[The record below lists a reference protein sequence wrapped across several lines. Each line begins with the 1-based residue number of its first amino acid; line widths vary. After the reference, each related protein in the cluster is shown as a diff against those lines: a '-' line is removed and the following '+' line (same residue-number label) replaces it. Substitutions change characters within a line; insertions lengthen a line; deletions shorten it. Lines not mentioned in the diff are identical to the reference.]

1 MKSKSYSAF
10 TLVEMLVVMGI
21 LIILMSMSVVGGRF
35 ALQRANRIK
44 HQNAADQVYVAL
56 QSYYAD
62 NREYPSVADLPSNNM
77 SGLMNALSD
86 YTDNGAWD
94 GGSDATYYYIVDP
107 TQQYVLVCVSLG
119 GYNDE
124 SEQGWYC
131 NGNGFGALPSGSN
144 PIRNSYLSH
153 TDGAAIFTA
162 WPTTNG
168 LKGNWNSTTRSWQ

>member
-1 MKSKSYSAF
+1 MRNKSYSAF

-44 HQNAADQVYVAL
+44 HQSAADQIYVAL

-62 NREYPSVADLPSNNM
+62 NREYPSIANISPNNM

-86 YTDNGAWD
+86 YTDNGAWN

-124 SEQGWYC
+124 SKQGWYC
-131 NGNGFGALPSGSN
+131 NGNGFGALPQNS
-144 PIRNSYLSH
+144 PVTNSYLSH
-153 TDGAAIFTA
+153 TDGQGIFVSG
-162 WPTTNG
+162 WPG
-168 LKGNWNSTTRSWQ
+168 IKGNWDSTSRSWQ